1 MILGS
6 ARALACWRWR
16 LRHRE
21 LFRLR
26 EPIVLI
32 IRGALRRGRRSV
44 HATARALPGALRSRS
59 LVAFAV
65 TALAITI
72 SILCLPLPA
81 NLRQPCIG
89 TLTLLDYRGRE
100 IAEIASPEARAQLPR
115 RLDELGKWFPRVT
128 VALEDHR
135 FYEHAGVDW
144 RATASAC
151 TRNLKAHRIVSG
163 ASTITQQLVK
173 MASGRQRR
181 SWFGKFYETIVAWK
195 IERRWSKE
203 RILTEYLN
211 RSSYGNRRLGPEAAA
226 RAYFGKSAR
235 DLTLAESIFLA
246 GLPQA
251 PTRFNPCSHPRVA
264 TRKYERSLAR

>member
-1 MILGS
+1 MTMAIVWWL
-6 ARALACWRWR
+6 
-16 LRHRE
+16 
-21 LFRLR
+21 
-26 EPIVLI
+26 PIPDQLQK
-32 IRGALRRGRRSV
+32 S
-44 HATARALPGALRSRS
+44 P
-59 LVAFAV
+59 
-65 TALAITI
+65 
-72 SILCLPLPA
+72 
-81 NLRQPCIG
+81 IG
-89 TLTLLDYRGRE
+89 TLTLLDCRGRE

-115 RLDELGKWFPRVT
+115 KLDELGKWLPRVT

-181 SWFGKFYETIVAWK
+181 SWLGKFYETIVAWK

-226 RAYFGKSAR
+226 RAYFGKSAC

-251 PTRFNPCSHPRVA
+251 PTRFNPWRHPSLSADDRARPFRSAEFCNTSVQPGGS
-264 TRKYERSLAR
+264 ERGHQRNAGRGVGPHDDPLLMASPRSVSDGVLIIS